1 MTQKMQYYIQIID
14 RLNER
19 IGKTVSWLTVIL
31 ILITCYDVVVRY
43 IFRESSV
50 AFQEIEW
57 HLFAILFLMGG
68 AYTLKT
74 DDHVRVDIFYTKF
87 SVEKKALVDFI
98 GSIIFLIPFC
108 LLTIYSSKDF
118 VVNSFLVKETSPDA
132 GGLPARYILKAF
144 IPLSFFLLFLQGI
157 ALCFKSYL
165 NLKKTNKPAGSN
177 A

>member
-1 MTQKMQYYIQIID
+1 MKSYIRIID
-14 RLNER
+14 KLNER
-19 IGKTVSWLTVIL
+19 IGSAVSWLTIIL
-31 ILITCYDVVVRY
+31 VLVTCYDVVVRY
-43 IFRESSV
+43 VFRESSV

-57 HLFAILFLMGG
+57 HLFAILFLVGG
-68 AYTLKT
+68 AYTLKI

-87 SVEKKALVDFI
+87 STERKALVDFV

-108 LLTIYSSKDF
+108 LLAIYASKDF

-144 IPLSFFLLFLQGI
+144 IPLSFFLLLLQGI

-165 NLKKTNKPAGSN
+165 NLKKTNNSLETN
-177 A
+177 D